1 MKRFAFDA
9 AFVER
14 TAKKLDAEIEK
25 LVNQLPADS
34 TDFKKLE
41 AIQRLIN
48 CRNSVIPFTVIDYSN
63 SLSVFGSSVEGL
75 AMEAI
80 TGASKKS

>member
-1 MKRFAFDA
+1 MKRFSFDS

-25 LVNQLPADS
+25 LVNQLPDDS

-41 AIQRLIN
+41 ALQRLIN
-48 CRNSVIPFTVIDYSN
+48 CRNSVVPFTIIDYSN
-63 SLSVFGSSVEGL
+63 TLSLGGL
-75 AMEAI
+75 ALDCVSGG
-80 TGASKKS
+80 TKQS